1 MLDRAAPWGRSRF
14 PVGLMT
20 LAAAIPVVTFA
31 ISLAGVVDRHL
42 AQQTLTALA
51 GGGTVALV
59 LAVLLAAAMARSVA
73 RRQEAERRLL
83 AFQAHSTAERRLGD
97 IAANLPGLIYRRVL
111 DADGQVTYPY
121 VSPGLDVPLRAGESG
136 SLHDLARRLFVPE
149 DARRWRAAVEESAR
163 HLRPFHCEV
172 RLNGSDRWVRSA
184 ASPRRRPDGAVVWD
198 GVLLDIT
205 DLKQAEDALKRSLEE
220 KEAMLREIHHRV
232 RNNLQVV
239 SSLLQIEALQIPGTE
254 ARRRIA
260 EVSRRIGALGHLHEQ
275 LYAATDFASVDC
287 GEHLLRLCHDEMEP
301 YAARGLGL
309 ATELQPLVCDLDTA
323 IPLGLI
329 AHELL
334 YEAAERLVGGGG
346 VVTMRFWR
354 EGESVLL
361 TVSGTGS
368 AACSEPR
375 ILQALA
381 DQLDASIS
389 READAVHL
397 RMAGHRFLD
406 R

>member
-1 MLDRAAPWGRSRF
+1 M
-14 PVGLMT
+14 MT
-20 LAAAIPVVTFA
+20 LAAAIPVITFA

-42 AQQTLTALA
+42 ARQTLTALA
-51 GGGTVALV
+51 GGGMVALV

-83 AFQAHSTAERRLGD
+83 AFQARSTAERRLGD

-111 DADGQVTYPY
+111 DPDGRVSYPY
-121 VSPGLDVPLRAGESG
+121 VSSGLEVPLRTGEGG
-136 SLHDLARRLFVPE
+136 SLHDLATRLFVPE
-149 DARRWRAAVEESAR
+149 DARHWHAAVEDSAR

-172 RLNGSDRWVRSA
+172 RLHGSDRWVRSA

-205 DLKQAEDALKRSLEE
+205 DLKLAEEALKRSLDE

-239 SSLLQIEALQIPGTE
+239 SSLLQIEALQITDPQ

-275 LYAATDFASVDC
+275 LYAATDFTSVDC
-287 GEHLLRLCHDEMEP
+287 GEHLLCLCHNEMEP

-309 ATELQPLVCDLDTA
+309 VTELQPLVCDLDTA

-334 YEAAERLVGGGG
+334 HEAAERKVGQGGA
-346 VVTMRFWR
+346 VTVCFRR
-354 EGESVLL
+354 EDEAVIL
-361 TVSGTGS
+361 TVTGAGAEPGSG
-368 AACSEPR
+368 AR

-381 DQLDASIS
+381 DQLDAAIS
-389 READAVHL
+389 RDADGAHL
-397 RMAGHRFLD
+397 RLNGSRFQD